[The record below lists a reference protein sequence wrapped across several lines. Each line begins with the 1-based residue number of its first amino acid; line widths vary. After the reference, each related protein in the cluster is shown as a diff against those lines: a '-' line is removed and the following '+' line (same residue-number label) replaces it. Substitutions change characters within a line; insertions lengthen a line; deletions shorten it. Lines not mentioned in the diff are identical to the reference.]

1 MSLSAGLS
9 LSLLSNRLR
18 GSPRDRLCG
27 LRGWR
32 SALRAAALVDVVLA
46 CQQPEFPCPEH
57 IGRVRLQVFMMHW
70 MWFGKSNSDPFTVQ
84 SWESASSLPLS
95 WCSYSSWKRT
105 ASQLALYTSQGT
117 LCFQPPALTLALLMS
132 IHLMLVWLPVHLFC
146 SHSAVHC
153 TNCWEQWKSCLCFLN
168 KLLLSRYLLT
178 CLSFDS
184 FLLHVRLW
192 CLPPPFT
199 APLSF
204 WSRVTACLLLPSL
217 SQACPTSSPSE
228 MSETGLLH
236 SDCSTPSS
244 LADTTAPQPST
255 DKVINTHPQWIL

>member
-105 ASQLALYTSQGT
+105 ASQLTLYTSQGT

-168 KLLLSRYLLT
+168 KLRLSRYLLT
-178 CLSFDS
+178 CHFW
-184 FLLHVRLW
+184 FF
-192 CLPPPFT
+192 PFT
-199 APLSF
+199 RPSVMSPSSF
-204 WSRVTACLLLPSL
+204 YRSSLLLVSCHCLFAAALAVPGL
-217 SQACPTSSPSE
+217 S
-228 MSETGLLH
+228 H
-236 SDCSTPSS
+236 F
-244 LADTTAPQPST
+244 QPLW
-255 DKVINTHPQWIL
+255 DVRDRAAA